1 MLDRLG
7 PEGANVEDMTYL
19 DNAATSYPKPEAV
32 YAAMDDFYRR
42 HGVNPGRTGADAAVA
57 AGDVI
62 EDTRAE
68 LSEFFNNPARDK
80 HRLVFTANATD
91 SLNICLQGYCRPGD
105 HVVSTCLE
113 HNSVLRPLHEMARE
127 GRITFDLAPFD
138 ADGFVD
144 PAAVA
149 DLIRPKTRLVVMTHG
164 SNVLGTVQDITAVGA
179 ICRQRGVAFLVDAAQ
194 TAGGVPI
201 DMDAMGIDMLAFTG
215 HKSMLGPVGIG
226 GIAVGPDVVLRTT
239 RWGGTGVRSRQ
250 LTHLEEY
257 PYRLETGTLNTLG
270 IAGIRAGLAWVRERG
285 LDVIAAHE
293 RALAAKL
300 CEGFSAL
307 PGLKLHCAG
316 ADERHT
322 PVISVTLDGMTPE
335 EIGQRLDVD
344 HGVIVRTGLQCAPL
358 AHAGIG
364 THDLGTARFSI
375 GPLNDEIDI
384 DRATAAMDELARA
397 AVAR

>member
-1 MLDRLG
+1 M
-7 PEGANVEDMTYL
+7 AYL
-19 DNAATSYPKPEAV
+19 DNAATSYPKPETV
-32 YAAMDDFYRR
+32 YAAMDEFYRR

-62 EDTRAE
+62 EATRAE
-68 LSEFFNNPARDK
+68 LSEFFNNPARDAR
-80 HRLVFTANATD
+80 RLVFTSNATD
-91 SLNICLQGYCRPGD
+91 SLNLCLQGFCRPGD

-113 HNSVLRPLHEMARE
+113 HNSLLRPLHEMARE
-127 GRITFDLAPFD
+127 NRISFDLAPFGQ
-138 ADGFVD
+138 DGFVD

-149 DLIRPKTRLVVMTHG
+149 DLIRPETRLVAMTHG
-164 SNVLGTVQDITAVGA
+164 SNVLGTIQDVAAVGA
-179 ICRQRGVAFLVDAAQ
+179 ICRERGVALLVDAAQ
-194 TAGGVPI
+194 TAGCVPI
-201 DMDAMGIDMLAFTG
+201 DMDAMAIDMLAFTG
-215 HKSMLGPVGIG
+215 HKSLLGPVGIG
-226 GIAVGPDVVLRTT
+226 GIAVGPDIDLRST

-257 PYRLETGTLNTLG
+257 PYRLEAGTLNTLG
-270 IAGIRAGLAWVRERG
+270 IAGLRAGLAWVMAQG
-285 LDVIAAHE
+285 LEAIAAHE
-293 RALAAKL
+293 KALAARL

-307 PGLKLHCAG
+307 PGLQLHCAV
-316 ADERHT
+316 ADGRHT
-322 PVISVTLDGMTPE
+322 PVISVTLDGMSPE

-375 GPLNDEIDI
+375 GPLNEENDI
-384 DRATAAMDELARA
+384 DRAVAAMGELART